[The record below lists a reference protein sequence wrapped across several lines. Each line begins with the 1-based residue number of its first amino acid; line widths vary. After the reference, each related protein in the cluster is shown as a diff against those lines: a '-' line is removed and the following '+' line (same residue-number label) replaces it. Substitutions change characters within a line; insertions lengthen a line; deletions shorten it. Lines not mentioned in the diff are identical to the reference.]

1 MISHTSQTGGNRDI
15 TILIVDDDVSACS
28 CIEAVLQQQ
37 HYRII
42 SAHSV
47 PDAVAVLPRHSIDLV
62 LTDLRI
68 GADSGLDLIRQIVQ
82 TSPETEIILMTAY
95 GSIENAVEAI
105 QSGACDYMS
114 KPFSNQQLI
123 VKVQKAVERKLM
135 KKELI
140 VLRQQVAMSY
150 GFDNIVGIS
159 KPMSLLK
166 DAARRVAPTDITIL
180 ITGPSGTGKELF
192 ARAIHHHS
200 NRRNG
205 NFVAVDCNA
214 IPEALLES
222 ELFGHTRGSFTS
234 AVQSK
239 KGLFEEADN
248 GTLFLDEVSNMP
260 TATQAKLL
268 RFLQDSEIRQVGALT
283 SKKVNVRIIAA
294 TNRDLKE
301 MSAQGTF
308 REDLYYRLNVI
319 PLYLPPLVER
329 AEDIEML
336 TEYFLRK
343 IAHDTN
349 AAPRLITRPAIEK
362 LLTYHWPG
370 NVRELE
376 NTLKRGAALCHGNQI
391 EAEDIVFIAGARTAT
406 VDVPDRSAS
415 TLTIK
420 GGLLD
425 NEQRTLILK
434 TLTRNRWNFT
444 RTAEELGIGRTTLWR
459 KVKKYNLARAI
470 EEAGVPTQEE
480 PVES

>member
-1 MISHTSQTGGNRDI
+1 MISPTSQTNGNRDI
-15 TILIVDDDVSACS
+15 TILIVDDEPAACD
-28 CIEAVLQQQ
+28 CLTAVLQQQ
-37 HYRII
+37 HYRTLA
-42 SAHSV
+42 AHSTA
-47 PDAVAVLPRHSIDLV
+47 DALSLLRRNSIDLV

-68 GADSGLDLIRQIVQ
+68 GQDSGLDLVRQVNQ
-82 TSPETEIILMTAY
+82 SSPDTEIILMTAY

-105 QSGACDYMS
+105 QSGACDYVS

-135 KKELI
+135 KRELL

-159 KPMSLLK
+159 RPIMQLK
-166 DAARRVAPTDITIL
+166 DSARRIAPTDITIL

-234 AVQSK
+234 ALQNK
-239 KGLFEEADN
+239 KGLFEEADG

-260 TATQAKLL
+260 AATQAKLL
-268 RFLQDSEIRQVGALT
+268 RFLQDSEIRQVGALA
-283 SKKVNVRIIAA
+283 SKKVNVRVIAA

-301 MSAQGTF
+301 MAAQGTF

-349 AAPRLITRPAIEK
+349 SAPRQITRHAIEK

-391 EAEDIVFIAGARTAT
+391 EADDIVFIAGAKVLPVETSDIT
-406 VDVPDRSAS
+406 VS

-459 KVKKYNLARAI
+459 KVKKYNLARAV
-470 EEAGVPTQEE
+470 EEAGVAMPEE

>member
-1 MISHTSQTGGNRDI
+1 MISQSSQTTSNRDI
-15 TILIVDDDVSACS
+15 TILIVDDETAACS
-28 CIEAVLQQQ
+28 CVATVLQQQ
-37 HYRII
+37 HYRTIT
-42 SAHSV
+42 AHSAAEALAAIQRNNV
-47 PDAVAVLPRHSIDLV
+47 DLV

-68 GADSGLDLIRQIVQ
+68 GPDSGLDLIRQI
-82 TSPETEIILMTAY
+82 TRSSPETEIILMTAY

-114 KPFSNQQLI
+114 KPFSNQQLV

-135 KKELI
+135 KRELL

-159 KPMSLLK
+159 KPISQLK

-200 NRRNG
+200 NRRNS

-239 KGLFEEADN
+239 KGLFEEADG

-260 TATQAKLL
+260 PATQAKLL

-283 SKKVNVRIIAA
+283 SKKVNVRVIAA

-301 MSAQGTF
+301 MSTQGTF

-319 PLYLPPLVER
+319 PLFLPPLVER

-349 AAPRLITRPAIEK
+349 SPQRQITRQAIEK
-362 LLTYHWPG
+362 LLSYHWPG

-391 EAEDIVFIAGARTAT
+391 EAEDVVFIAGAKASSVEAADITI
-406 VDVPDRSAS
+406 S
-415 TLTIK
+415 TLTFK

-459 KVKKYNLARAI
+459 KVKKYNLARAV
-470 EEAGVPTQEE
+470 EEAGVSMQEE
-480 PVES
+480 PVEI

>member
-1 MISHTSQTGGNRDI
+1 MISQSSPANTNREI
-15 TILIVDDDVSACS
+15 TILIVDDEVSACN
-28 CIEAVLQQQ
+28 CIAAVLQHQQ
-37 HYRII
+37 YRTIE
-42 SAHSV
+42 ANSV
-47 PDAVAVLPRHSIDLV
+47 KDAMSLLQRSSVDVV

-68 GADSGLDLIRQIVQ
+68 GPDSGLDLIRHVSQ
-82 TSPETEIILMTAY
+82 TSLDTEIILMTAF

-105 QSGACDYMS
+105 QSGAGDYIT

-123 VKVQKAVERKLM
+123 LKVQKAVERKLM
-135 KKELI
+135 KRELI

-159 KPMSLLK
+159 KPIAQLK
-166 DAARRVAPTDITIL
+166 DSARRIAPTDITVL

-234 AVQSK
+234 AIQSK
-239 KGLFEEADN
+239 KGLFEEADG

-260 TATQAKLL
+260 PATQAKLL
-268 RFLQDSEIRQVGALT
+268 RFLQDSEVRQVGALT

-301 MSAQGTF
+301 MAAQGTF

-349 AAPRLITRPAIEK
+349 TPQRQITRQAIEK
-362 LLTYHWPG
+362 LLSYHWPG

-376 NTLKRGAALCHGNQI
+376 NTLKRGGALCHGNQI
-391 EAEDIVFIAGARTAT
+391 ESEDIVFIAGAKSAPIE
-406 VDVPDRSAS
+406 VPGESAS
-415 TLTIK
+415 TLIIK

-459 KVKKYNLARAI
+459 KVKKYNLARAV
-470 EEAGVPTQEE
+470 EEAGISMQEE

>member
-1 MISHTSQTGGNRDI
+1 MISQTFQTRSNRDI
-15 TILIVDDDVSACS
+15 TILIVDDEAAACS
-28 CIEAVLQQQ
+28 CIATVLQHQQ
-37 HYRII
+37 YRTLE
-42 SAHSV
+42 ANSV
-47 PDAVAVLPRHSIDLV
+47 KDAMSILQRANVDLV

-68 GADSGLDLIRQIVQ
+68 GSDSGLDLIRHISQNTI
-82 TSPETEIILMTAY
+82 ETEIILMTAF

-105 QSGACDYMS
+105 QSGAGDYVT
-114 KPFSNQQLI
+114 KPFSNQQLV

-135 KKELI
+135 KHELT

-159 KPMSLLK
+159 KPITQLK
-166 DAARRVAPTDITIL
+166 DSARRIAPTDITVL

-239 KGLFEEADN
+239 KGLFEEADG

-260 TATQAKLL
+260 AATQAKLL

-283 SKKVNVRIIAA
+283 SKKVNVRVIAA

-301 MSAQGTF
+301 MAAEGAF

-319 PLYLPPLVER
+319 PLYLPPLAER

-343 IAHDTN
+343 IAHDTSSTQ
-349 AAPRLITRPAIEK
+349 RQITRQAIEK
-362 LLTYHWPG
+362 LLSYHWPG

-376 NTLKRGAALCHGNQI
+376 NTLKRGGALCHGNQI
-391 EAEDIVFIAGARTAT
+391 EAEDIVFIAGAKSAQVEAPGGT
-406 VDVPDRSAS
+406 VS

-459 KVKKYNLARAI
+459 KVKKYNLARAV
-470 EEAGVPTQEE
+470 EEAGVTMQEE
-480 PVES
+480 PVEN